1 MDAAL
6 VVETSGVWVRA
17 VQAAGHPG
25 CPLLLQQLGHD
36 GLHRL
41 RGLEHM
47 VMKHIVLHIMMS
59 FFLPKSPVHCL
70 NLAPL
75 R

>member
-6 VVETSGVWVRA
+6 AVETRGVGVRA
-17 VQAAGHPG
+17 VQAAGHPS

-36 GLHRL
+36 GLDSL
-41 RGLEHM
+41 CGLNM
-47 VMKHIVLHIMMS
+47 VMSYTLSSIIMRL
-59 FFLPKSPVHCL
+59 FLPKSPVRCS

>member
-6 VVETSGVWVRA
+6 VVETSGVRVRA
-17 VQAAGHPG
+17 VQAAGHPR

-36 GLHRL
+36 GLHSL
-41 RGLEHM
+41 RGLEHGDEA
-47 VMKHIVLHIMMS
+47 HIIMS
-59 FFLPKSPVHCL
+59 FVLPKSPVHCS

>member
-6 VVETSGVWVRA
+6 AVETRGVGVRA
-17 VQAAGHPG
+17 VKAAGHPS

-36 GLHRL
+36 GLDCL
-41 RGLEHM
+41 RGLNM
-47 VMKHIVLHIMMS
+47 MMS
-59 FFLPKSPVHCL
+59 YTLLSVIMNLFLPKSPVRCS

>member
-6 VVETSGVWVRA
+6 AVETRGVGVRA
-17 VQAAGHPG
+17 VKAAGHPS

-36 GLHRL
+36 GLDSL
-41 RGLEHM
+41 RGLNM
-47 VMKHIVLHIMMS
+47 MMS
-59 FFLPKSPVHCL
+59 YTLLSVFMRLLLPKSPVRCS

>member
-6 VVETSGVWVRA
+6 VVETSGVRVRA
-17 VQAAGHPG
+17 VQAAGHPR

-36 GLHRL
+36 GLHSL
-41 RGLEHM
+41 RGLEHGD
-47 VMKHIVLHIMMS
+47 KAHHIMMS
-59 FFLPKSPVHCL
+59 FFLPKSPVHCS